1 MFKVSFKSHG
11 KEIYC
16 KEGDLL
22 LDVAREAS
30 IFIDAPCN
38 GNISCG
44 KCKVKLLSGKVD
56 TEKTRHISDDE
67 IKQGYVLAC
76 NSKVI
81 SDIEID
87 VPSKLSSSMDK
98 MIIEGGQKEKDEAIF
113 NRAKNI
119 AKEHN
124 LEFKINISKKYIELS
139 EPTIDDNI
147 SDVDRLERYVRN
159 NLGYDEIDFRLD
171 ILRKIPKV
179 LRENNFKV
187 TLTYIKKKNKLTII
201 NIEPGDTGESLYG
214 IAIDIGTTS
223 VVVCLVDLIKKEL
236 IDKAS
241 SGNAQIQYGADVINR
256 IVYATKKNGLDVL
269 HKSIINQTINPL
281 LHNLYERN
289 NINKDDVINVVAAGN
304 TTMVSL
310 FLGVYPDFLR
320 MEPYIPP
327 FLRSPKLMGENVG
340 LDVNDSAYVY
350 LAPNVASYVGGDIT
364 AGVLSSGM
372 WASDENVL
380 FIDLGT
386 NGEIVF
392 GNKDFM
398 MSCACS
404 AGPAFEGGGIR
415 CGMRASCGAIESVKI
430 DTDTLEPKLS
440 IIGDCEPIGI
450 CGSGIIDLI

>member
-124 LEFKINISKKYIELS
+124 LEYYQDEINNVIMIKEATEGYENADAVIIQGHMDMVCEKESDCN
-139 EPTIDDNI
+139 IDFEKDGLDLYVEDGFVKARGTTLGGDDGVAVAYGLALMEATDI
-147 SDVDRLERYVRN
+147 AHPRLELVITV
-159 NLGYDEIDFRLD
+159 DE
-171 ILRKIPKV
+171 
-179 LRENNFKV
+179 E
-187 TLTYIKKKNKLTII
+187 
-201 NIEPGDTGESLYG
+201 TGMDGAYG
-214 IAIDIGTTS
+214 I
-223 VVVCLVDLIKKEL
+223 DLSMLKGK
-236 IDKAS
+236 
-241 SGNAQIQYGADVINR
+241 
-256 IVYATKKNGLDVL
+256 
-269 HKSIINQTINPL
+269 
-281 LHNLYERN
+281 
-289 NINKDDVINVVAAGN
+289 
-304 TTMVSL
+304 
-310 FLGVYPDFLR
+310 
-320 MEPYIPP
+320 
-327 FLRSPKLMGENVG
+327 
-340 LDVNDSAYVY
+340 
-350 LAPNVASYVGGDIT
+350 
-364 AGVLSSGM
+364 
-372 WASDENVL
+372 
-380 FIDLGT
+380 
-386 NGEIVF
+386 
-392 GNKDFM
+392 
-398 MSCACS
+398 
-404 AGPAFEGGGIR
+404 
-415 CGMRASCGAIESVKI
+415 
-430 DTDTLEPKLS
+430 
-440 IIGDCEPIGI
+440 
-450 CGSGIIDLI
+450 